1 MALVHNSNQTKK
13 MMSDTNTLT
22 AFETR
27 MDLDEPI
34 RDRMATLLNQ
44 HLADMIDLRSQTKQA
59 HWNVRGPHFIA
70 YHELFDELAAQLN
83 EPVDMVAERIGALGY
98 RAEGTTRMAASKSR
112 LVDWPLEL
120 ADGAKIV
127 EAIADR
133 FSYEAAFTRSAMEKA
148 SEAGDEVTT
157 DLLTEVARGLDK
169 SLWFLEA
176 HLQG

>member
-1 MALVHNSNQTKK
+1 MTETN
-13 MMSDTNTLT
+13 MMT

-34 RDRMATLLNQ
+34 RERMAILLNQ

-70 YHELFDELAAQLN
+70 YHELFDALAGQLD

-98 RAEGTTRMAASKSR
+98 RAEGTTRMAAGKSR
-112 LVDWPLEL
+112 LVDWPLEMT
-120 ADGAKIV
+120 DGMQTV
-127 EAIADR
+127 EAVADR
-133 FSYEAAFTRSAMEKA
+133 FSYVAAFTRSAIDKA
-148 SEAGDEVTT
+148 SESGDEVTT
-157 DLLTEVARGLDK
+157 DLLTEIARGLDK